1 MQIRVSKMY
10 CIEDST
16 IRQNYNVAHVQV
28 DELHHESALVLA
40 EQALEREGGG
50 GVKKLDF
57 FLSFSFCAFLVINWS
72 QITDFLSSA
81 KS

>member
-50 GVKKLDF
+50 G
-57 FLSFSFCAFLVINWS
+57 
-72 QITDFLSSA
+72 
-81 KS
+81 

>member
-40 EQALEREGGG
+40 EQALERGGC
-50 GVKKLDF
+50 VKKCDF
-57 FLSFSFCAFLVINWS
+57 FFFVFLVLCFPG
-72 QITDFLSSA
+72 D
-81 KS
+81 